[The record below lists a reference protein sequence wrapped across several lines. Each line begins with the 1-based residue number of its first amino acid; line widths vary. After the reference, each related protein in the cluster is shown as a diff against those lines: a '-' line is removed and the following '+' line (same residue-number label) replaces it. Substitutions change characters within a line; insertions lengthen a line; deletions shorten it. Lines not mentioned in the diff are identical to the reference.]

1 MGRQPTVHKNLP
13 KRMRARKQRSGKIY
27 YYYDTGATPRVEIP
41 LGSDYVLA
49 VRKWAELEGDRTDRA
64 AKLVTF
70 KYVAERYTVEVIPT
84 KAPRTQR
91 DNLIELEYL
100 YEFFN
105 DPPAPLDDIQPI
117 HIRQYMDWRVK
128 KAKEQ
133 LLAKNKERV
142 DRGLKPLPVT
152 GKEGQVRANREK
164 ALFSHIFNMARNWG
178 LTNAQNPCAG
188 IKGYSESGRDVYV
201 EDEDYRAVWE
211 VADQPTRDAMD
222 LAYLTGQRPSDTL
235 GYQDGDIKD
244 GFLMVK
250 QGKTQKKLRMV
261 IEGELKALI
270 DRIKARKESYK
281 ENKVVFTQ
289 LIVNE
294 DGEKFTLHALQQRF
308 DKARELAGVDKK
320 TFQFRDLRAKAGT
333 DKADSS
339 GDIRQAQRQLGHS
352 SVTMTETYIRNRK
365 GDKVKPTK

>member
-1 MGRQPTVHKNLP
+1 MGRKPTKNTNCP
-13 KRMRARKQRSGKIY
+13 PRMRPREQRSGKTY
-27 YYYDTGATPRVEIP
+27 YYYDTGETPRREIP
-41 LGSDYVLA
+41 LGDDYVLA
-49 VRKWAELEGDRTDRA
+49 VRKWAELEGDKTNRA

-70 KYVAERYTVEVIPT
+70 RYVAERYMREVIPT

-91 DNLIELEYL
+91 DNLTELDYL
-100 YEFFN
+100 YAFF
-105 DPPAPLDDIQPI
+105 DEPPAPIDDIEPV

-128 KAKEQ
+128 KSNEQ
-133 LLAKNKERV
+133 ILAMNVSRAERK
-142 DRGLKPLPVT
+142 LKPLKIT

-178 LTNAQNPCAG
+178 LTSAQNPCAG

-201 EDEDYRAVWE
+201 EDAEFKAVWD

-235 GYQDGDIKD
+235 GYDETDIRDGS
-244 GFLMVK
+244 LLVQ
-250 QGKTQKKLRMV
+250 QGKTGKKLRMEIV
-261 IEGELKALI
+261 GELAALI
-270 DRIKARKESYK
+270 DRILARKRSYEK
-281 ENKVVFTQ
+281 KVVFTQ

-294 DGEKFTLHALQQRF
+294 KGEQFTLHALQQRF
-308 DKARELAGVDKK
+308 DKAREIAGVDKA

-352 SVTMTETYIRNRK
+352 SVTMTEAYVRNRK
-365 GDKVKPTK
+365 GDKVGPTK